1 MWTCTKHWISS
12 HFGFFV
18 LKVVK
23 HCFQDLRYLTFLKTN
38 FMVKI
43 SKKFKYLIEF
53 RFNQVQQTT
62 VVLVKDLGGYASMV
76 RTFGLN
82 INDKRPPT

>member
-1 MWTCTKHWISS
+1 MNFDLTK
-12 HFGFFV
+12 
-18 LKVVK
+18 L
-23 HCFQDLRYLTFLKTN
+23 
-38 FMVKI
+38 
-43 SKKFKYLIEF
+43 E
-53 RFNQVQQTT
+53 QTT